1 MLIVQED
8 SMTATQTSSAASIP
22 LTRGAPTSSN
32 ARKVTHRT
40 RGHRHGP
47 ITRLMSPGDL
57 GQIVKPFV
65 FLDMVEAETFGG
77 GFQAHPHSGIAT
89 HTTLLK
95 GGMGYAD
102 STGQSGTLEDGSVE
116 WMRAGAGVWHTGV
129 PMAHKPT
136 LGYQLWL
143 SLPADLELAPPESQ
157 YLGADAIEDVGPA
170 RLLLGAYEG
179 RSSPI
184 ALPWSLTYLHVRLN
198 DGDHWTYTPAADHDV
213 AWLALHS
220 GRAHVGGAVLEREMA
235 VFEEGAGA
243 IEIVAEGAVELVIAS
258 SARHPHPLV
267 LGHYSVHTSAEAL
280 ARGEANIA
288 QMARTPQ
295 VEALRTFRLPT

>member
-1 MLIVQED
+1 
-8 SMTATQTSSAASIP
+8 MTVTQTSSTAYTPSA
-22 LTRGAPTSSN
+22 RGAPTSSS
-32 ARKVTHRT
+32 ARKVIHRT
-40 RGHRHGP
+40 QGRRHGP

-65 FLDMVEAETFGG
+65 FLDLVEAETFGG

-102 STGQSGTLEDGSVE
+102 STGQSGTLSDGSVE
-116 WMRAGAGVWHTGV
+116 WMRAGGGVWHTGF
-129 PMAHKPT
+129 PMEDKPT

-143 SLPADLELAPPESQ
+143 SLPAELELAPPESQ
-157 YLGADAIEDVGPA
+157 YLGAEAIEDVGPA

-179 RSSPI
+179 RTSPI

-198 DGDHWTYTPAADHDV
+198 DGERWTYRPADDHDV
-213 AWLALHS
+213 AWLALHR
-220 GRAHVGGAVLEREMA
+220 GRVHVGGVVLEREMA
-235 VFEEGAGA
+235 VFEEGAA
-243 IEIVAEGAVELVIAS
+243 PIDIVAEGSVELVIAS

-267 LGHYSVHTSAEAL
+267 LGYYSVHTSAAAL
-280 ARGEANIA
+280 AQGEANIA

-295 VEALRTFRLPT
+295 VEALRTFRLQT